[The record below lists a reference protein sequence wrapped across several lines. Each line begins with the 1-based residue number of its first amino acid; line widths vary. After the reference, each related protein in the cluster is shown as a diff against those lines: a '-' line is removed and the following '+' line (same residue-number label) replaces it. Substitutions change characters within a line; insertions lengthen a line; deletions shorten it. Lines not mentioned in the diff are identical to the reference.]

1 MAEQTRRLEVSFP
14 GGMRVDVASKGFV
27 IKTDQPLDEGG
38 ESSAPA
44 PFDLFLGSIGA
55 CAGYY
60 LLAFCKGREIPLDK
74 AGVVMTTA
82 KDPVNK
88 MIGEITI
95 ELLLPV
101 GFPEKYA
108 DAAVR
113 AVDACTVKRHIVKAP
128 AFKIITTFQS

>member
-1 MAEQTRRLEVSFP
+1 MADHTRKLEVSFP
-14 GGMRVDVASKGFV
+14 GGMRVDVMSKGFL
-27 IKTDQPLDEGG
+27 IETDQPLDEGG
-38 ESSAPA
+38 QNSAPS
-44 PFDLFLGSIGA
+44 PFDFFLASIAA

-60 LLAFCKGREIPLDK
+60 LLAFCKEREIPLDK

-101 GFPEKYA
+101 GFPEKYVA
-108 DAAVR
+108 AAVR
-113 AVDACTVKRHIVKAP
+113 AVDACTVKRHILKAP
-128 AFKIITTFQS
+128 SFKIITTPQS

>member
-1 MAEQTRRLEVSFP
+1 MADATRRLDVSFP
-14 GGMRVDVASKGFV
+14 GGMRVDVTTKGFV
-27 IKTDQPLDEGG
+27 VKTDQPLDEGG
-38 ESSAPA
+38 ENSAPS
-44 PFDLFLGSIGA
+44 PFDLFLSSIAA

-60 LLAFCKGREIPLDK
+60 LLAFCKERELPLDK

-82 KDPVNK
+82 KDPVSK

-108 DAAVR
+108 AAAVR
-113 AVDACTVKRHIVKAP
+113 SVDACTVKRHILNAP
-128 AFKIITTFQS
+128 AFKVITRFQS